1 MIRHYLK
8 IYILLSVLLSD
19 FLMFADDDPGTG
31 FEDESGDTSG
41 SVDDGVPINGK
52 LIFLAVAG
60 ILFAFYQFNNRR
72 STARK

>member
-8 IYILLSVLLSD
+8 IYIFISVLLSD

-41 SVDDGVPINGK
+41 SVDDGVPINGR
-52 LIFLAVAG
+52 LIFLAIAG
-60 ILFAFYQFNNRR
+60 ILFAFYQLNKKR
-72 STARK
+72 SSAQG